1 MLVPFVAPVFLSRK
15 LQSTGVSVRATSVE
29 AKSDTMNATPRGISI
44 LPSMPERKKMGMK
57 LTTMMKVEF
66 SMGMRTS
73 LEASN
78 TTSST
83 LRLCP
88 SGFRRFSLRR
98 LNTLSTSTIASSTSE
113 PMAIAMPPML
123 IVLML
128 MPLMRSTMMVISR
141 ERGMVTSEIS
151 VVLTFIRNR
160 KSTRITNSAP
170 SISALRI
177 LPIDASM
184 KSL

>member
-1 MLVPFVAPVFLSRK
+1 M
-15 LQSTGVSVRATSVE
+15 E

-170 SISALRI
+170 SISALLI